1 MSALVARRSQRDPD
15 RSLPSIARSIDRL
28 LSIFSLS
35 IFLSVCFVVER
46 LVCKFSNNTLMAD
59 LLLAASHP

>member
-28 LSIFSLS
+28 LYIFSLS
-35 IFLSVCFVVER
+35 IFLSVCFIVER
-46 LVCKFSNNTLMAD
+46 VVCKLLNNTLKAD